1 MMIGEFDASDMS
13 FDNGSYFVF
22 HFFVFMMT
30 IVLMNLINGLAVCD
44 TQAIENAA
52 ELVAYRSKMKLVNL
66 FESVVFGAPLKR
78 LCSCQLTGELP
89 SLCCPWQRKLQVAI
103 SLFPDTFKNGYLSL
117 VLNTG
122 TRYTNINMDK
132 IGSHEEF
139 RPDTCC
145 RIGKYRMGIEVD
157 QAVLIAAKDRVD
169 KRTQQS
175 RHKKTHIESRI
186 AKVEEDLQGCMNQ
199 LANLEGLLKQL
210 INNK

>member
-13 FDNGSYFVF
+13 FDNGSYFLF
-22 HFFVFMMT
+22 LFFVFMMT
-30 IVLMNLINGLAVCD
+30 IVLMNLLNGLAVSD
-44 TQAIENAA
+44 TQAIKDDA
-52 ELVAYRSKMKLVNL
+52 ELVACRSKVKLVHH
-66 FESVVFGAPLKR
+66 FESVVFGGPLKNR
-78 LCSCQLTGELP
+78 CRCQLTGELP

-103 SLFPDTFKNGYLSL
+103 SLFPDTFEDGCLSV
-117 VLNTG
+117 VLNHG
-122 TRYTNINMDK
+122 TRYTNLKMDK
-132 IGSHEEF
+132 CDIDEEF

-157 QAVLIAAKDRVD
+157 RAVLIAAKDIAD

-175 RHKKTHIESRI
+175 RDKKNHIDSRI
-186 AKVEEDLQGCMNQ
+186 AKVEEDLQGCMKQ